1 MDSDNEYEGTSQHS
15 ETSCSKQV
23 TNTKASVLI
32 SDYKQGGKEL
42 TAFQKKIC
50 RPVKLKSKLATN
62 HLKVTANPITQLNSI
77 DTDVADSVEQHQG
90 QLIKVNMSDYHKQQ
104 RNSIETVET
113 NDAKNGAA
121 FYGNLM
127 NRVNYDSIR
136 VSQSFEP
143 TNLVE

>member
-15 ETSCSKQV
+15 ETSCSKQI

-32 SDYKQGGKEL
+32 SDYKQAGKEL

-62 HLKVTANPITQLNSI
+62 HLKVAANPITQLNSI
-77 DTDVADSVEQHQG
+77 DTDVADSIEQHQG
-90 QLIKVNMSDYHKQQ
+90 QLIKVNMPDFHRQE

-113 NDAKNGAA
+113 GETRNGAV

-127 NRVNYDSIR
+127 NRVNQDSIR

>member
-15 ETSCSKQV
+15 ETSYSKQV

-32 SDYKQGGKEL
+32 SDYKQTGKEL

-50 RPVKLKSKLATN
+50 KPVKLKSKLAVN
-62 HLKVTANPITQLNSI
+62 HLKVTANPITQLNSV
-77 DTDVADSVEQHQG
+77 DTDVADSIEQHQG
-90 QLIKVNMSDYHKQQ
+90 QLIKVNMSDYHRQQ
-104 RNSIETVET
+104 RSSIETMET
-113 NDAKNGAA
+113 NEAKNGAV

-127 NRVNYDSIR
+127 NRVNHDSIR

-143 TNLVE
+143 TSLVE